1 MLTQPLPLEA
11 ANSPGSGPRP
21 VWAMELAN
29 GDRCVLG
36 TGTATQVGGVTLEF
50 LCTSGGSAGE
60 VDRSHQPW
68 TVQYR
73 PARSSALRPLAIRNA
88 WA

>member
-1 MLTQPLPLEA
+1 
-11 ANSPGSGPRP
+11 
-21 VWAMELAN
+21 MELAN

-36 TGTATQVGGVTLEF
+36 TGTATQIGPVTLDY
-50 LCTSGGSAGE
+50 LCTSGGLAGG

-68 TVQYR
+68 TVQYQ
-73 PARSSALRPLAIRNA
+73 PARSSTLRPVAVRDA